1 MPASGEVGA
10 LGFARELGDTWHLP
24 RGWES
29 VPRIQRSGGAV
40 GLGTLSALLT
50 DRTEA
55 LAGVGR

>member
-10 LGFARELGDTWHLP
+10 LGFARELGDTWHRP

-40 GLGTLSALLT
+40 GLGTLSLSPDLL
-50 DRTEA
+50 D
-55 LAGVGR
+55 